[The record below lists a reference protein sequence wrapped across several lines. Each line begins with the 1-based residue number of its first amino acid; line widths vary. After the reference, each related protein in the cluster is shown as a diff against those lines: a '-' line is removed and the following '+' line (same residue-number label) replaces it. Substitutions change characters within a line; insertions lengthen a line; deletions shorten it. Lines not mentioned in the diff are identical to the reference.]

1 MIFSVLWQAEKRRNK
16 NKTGGVH
23 MVKKQAK
30 KKTVEK
36 GEETKEE
43 ESSAEHIFEA
53 VGSIVPSLGK
63 FMKNLGKTDVLK
75 GRLKEVDEEL
85 KKRLKE
91 AGKSGAKPL
100 PRSVIG
106 YSIGTIRGEGSVLQ
120 GRSAP
125 AQRSKPEPQEKM
137 KKIVPGKARTKGMVD
152 VFEKEDIIHVITEL
166 KGVKASDIKVTI
178 DGQTAYISAKGKKK
192 AVKLPC
198 AVKGIVTEQYKNNIL
213 EVVLKK
219 K

>member
-16 NKTGGVH
+16 NECKLNNNKTGGVH

-85 KKRLKE
+85 
-91 AGKSGAKPL
+91 
-100 PRSVIG
+100 
-106 YSIGTIRGEGSVLQ
+106 GS
-120 GRSAP
+120 
-125 AQRSKPEPQEKM
+125 K
-137 KKIVPGKARTKGMVD
+137 
-152 VFEKEDIIHVITEL
+152 FF
-166 KGVKASDIKVTI
+166 
-178 DGQTAYISAKGKKK
+178 
-192 AVKLPC
+192 
-198 AVKGIVTEQYKNNIL
+198 
-213 EVVLKK
+213 
-219 K
+219 